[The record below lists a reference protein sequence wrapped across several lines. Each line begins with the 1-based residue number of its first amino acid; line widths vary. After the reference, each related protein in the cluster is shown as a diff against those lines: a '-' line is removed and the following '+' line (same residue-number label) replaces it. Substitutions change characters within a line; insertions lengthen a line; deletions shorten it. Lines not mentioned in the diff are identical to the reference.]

1 MWLIPPSFPCV
12 GTRWH
17 WKTGAGV
24 GKTGISHFLM
34 FVSFSGGSL
43 QHKWYPVIYSAGR
56 GKERKESQE
65 LQKLYGITQLFV
77 ESMEE
82 IGTVRDKVTEHDI
95 KWLGLTAKSL
105 CSWGKWNFPSLTCSC
120 CFTEESLPAFICSL
134 PVSTALLERISS
146 PKLVL
151 KPTLTA
157 FHCALVLPSGRW
169 RRHSN
174 GARVRT
180 GAHNEPSIKTTPN
193 EAQREH
199 WAGKRGL
206 EPDSGSQISAA
217 WPECFT
223 CFRKVFRANYPQDR
237 MKVKQLIMCKGSLQ
251 IMPRVT
257 TVLKITKAY
266 FYSNCKR
273 KCSKVG
279 NSVSV
284 FQPILCTE

>member
-34 FVSFSGGSL
+34 FVSFSGESL

-120 CFTEESLPAFICSL
+120 CFTEESLPAFIRSL
-134 PVSTALLERISS
+134 PVSTALLECISS
-146 PKLVL
+146 PKLD
-151 KPTLTA
+151 
-157 FHCALVLPSGRW
+157 
-169 RRHSN
+169 
-174 GARVRT
+174 
-180 GAHNEPSIKTTPN
+180 SIKTN
-193 EAQREH
+193 SH
-199 WAGKRGL
+199 SISL
-206 EPDSGSQISAA
+206 CSGSTLGPMEETQQWCSGQNRSSQRALNKNHSKWSPEGALGREEGIGTWLRLSNISSL
-217 WPECFT
+217 T
-223 CFRKVFRANYPQDR
+223 RVFHVLQ
-237 MKVKQLIMCKGSLQ
+237 KG
-251 IMPRVT
+251 
-257 TVLKITKAY
+257 
-266 FYSNCKR
+266 F
-273 KCSKVG
+273 
-279 NSVSV
+279 
-284 FQPILCTE
+284 